1 MLQNVPFFVRYCGR
15 PSGSISPSLHYTING
30 TMDCLLTYRDKLVS
44 DIYTEMYDAVRRY
57 ILRRIGDGRQ
67 ADAEDLAQ
75 DTFVRLLTSDTEI
88 DREQAPRLVYTI
100 ARNQVIDFLRH
111 HASIRKAQEYFAG
124 HAQRSS
130 RVTDEQVA
138 ADELERIEADCIRKM
153 PSKMAEV
160 FVLYV
165 HRGWSVPDISDSLEI
180 SRRTVENHIFRARR
194 DVRQTVKMQYS

>member
-1 MLQNVPFFVRYCGR
+1 MLQNVPFFVQYCDR
-15 PSGSISPSLHYTING
+15 PSGSISPSLHHTING

-130 RVTDEQVA
+130 RGTDEQAA
-138 ADELERIEADCIRKM
+138 ADKLERIESDCIRKM

>member
-1 MLQNVPFFVRYCGR
+1 MLRNVPFFVQYCER
-15 PSGSISPSLHYTING
+15 TYGSDFPSLHHTING
-30 TMDCLLTYRDKLVS
+30 TMGCLLTYKDKLVS

-153 PSKMAEV
+153 PAKMAEV

>member
-1 MLQNVPFFVRYCGR
+1 MLQNVPFFVQYCDR
-15 PSGSISPSLHYTING
+15 PSGSISPSLHHTING